1 MTGKNWEMRFL
12 DLCGRDYRRFCAVNG
27 MEDRHMKFSFIRVAA
42 LSLWGLFRE
51 SETEGGTYPVH
62 YGKTKNE
69 AAKKYMD
76 DLLSSNGVES
86 VEELELLLESEGM

>member
-12 DLCGRDYRRFCAVNG
+12 DLCDRDYRRFCAVNG
-27 MEDRHMKFSFIRVAA
+27 KEDRHMKFSFIRVAA
-42 LSLWGLFRE
+42 LPLWGLFRK
-51 SETEGGTYPVH
+51 SRTGITYSVH
-62 YGKTKNE
+62 YGKTKRE
-69 AAKKYMD
+69 IAEKYTD